1 MWTQLLAQKMMLWML
16 LVVLVLMLEQLQAMK
31 KVVDKLMMAQE
42 LLWGQ
47 LQAKLK
53 VPELMWDQL
62 QAKLKVLEKM
72 TKVQNRCFI
81 SVVTLFV
88 PSGFYF
94 CTKLLPFKDS
104 INMQLPFDWGKVE
117 YYYTVVSQMFYE

>member
-62 QAKLKVLEKM
+62 QAKLKVLERM
-72 TKVQNRCFI
+72 TKVQ
-81 SVVTLFV
+81 
-88 PSGFYF
+88 
-94 CTKLLPFKDS
+94 KLWIQILA
-104 INMQLPFDWGKVE
+104 Q
-117 YYYTVVSQMFYE
+117 